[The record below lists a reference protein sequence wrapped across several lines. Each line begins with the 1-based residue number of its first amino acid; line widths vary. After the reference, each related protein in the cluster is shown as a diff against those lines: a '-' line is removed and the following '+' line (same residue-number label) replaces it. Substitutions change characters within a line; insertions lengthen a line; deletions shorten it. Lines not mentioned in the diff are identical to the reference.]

1 MTDLTYLLKIS
12 IFWTKKKKKFFK
24 NSLEEIF
31 FFCFWNQGKKKSP
44 AFDDDGAKRW
54 KGRKK
59 ILAVRIFARE
69 TWRWLMSRAL
79 VNSRTT
85 LQISLVIGGRSPTAV
100 ESGVVYH
107 HMNKQ
112 EGKWHGYRFDRKKKR
127 GREKRWIK
135 KIRQGEGWKKKY
147 ELSYQLKTW
156 IDFLRIFNKLIV
168 LHFDKLIKHFRNNL
182 PR

>member
-1 MTDLTYLLKIS
+1 
-12 IFWTKKKKKFFK
+12 
-24 NSLEEIF
+24 
-31 FFCFWNQGKKKSP
+31 
-44 AFDDDGAKRW
+44 
-54 KGRKK
+54 
-59 ILAVRIFARE
+59 
-69 TWRWLMSRAL
+69 MSRTL

-85 LQISLVIGGRSPTAV
+85 LQISLVIGGRSPTTV

-107 HMNKQ
+107 HVNKQ

-135 KIRQGEGWKKKY
+135 KIRQGEDWKKKN
-147 ELSYQLKTW
+147 ELPYQLKTW